1 MTAKE
6 YLGEIRRLTGIIEE
20 LERSM
25 EILQDDIEG
34 IKGIQYDKD
43 KVMTSASGDAMLNK
57 IIRLEQLSEEIG
69 DTMIERAKK
78 RAHITT
84 QITLM
89 PNRNYMQ
96 LLFKR
101 YVEFKRFEQIAVE
114 MNYSYDRI
122 VHIHSEALQDFEERY
137 DMLAYNSI

>member
-6 YLGEIRRLTGIIEE
+6 YLGEIRRLTGVIEE

-78 RAHITT
+78 RAQITT

-89 PNRNYMQ
+89 ANRNYMQ

-101 YVEFKRFEQIAVE
+101 YVEFKKFEQIAIE
-114 MNYSYDRI
+114 MNYSYEYVREL
-122 VHIHSEALQDFEERY
+122 HGQALGEFEKMY
-137 DMLAYNSI
+137 DIF